1 MRPPLDHRAVALM
14 HAQHR
19 HSAVEP
25 RRRRTRR
32 RVAAVVIA
40 VARRRSVA
48 EAV

>member
-1 MRPPLDHRAVALM
+1 MRPPLDHRTVALM
-14 HAQHR
+14 HARHR
-19 HSAVEP
+19 DNAIEP

-32 RVAAVVIA
+32 RVAAIVIA